1 MRDDEVAWCMA
12 EFLKGRTQKEIAAEF
27 NVTSGCVSGALM
39 RFYHKFGLG
48 WQKEFSHLYD
58 YNQRRTA
65 YYKQA
70 LARYFD
76 AGHNS
81 KKPARRPL
89 TPDWVNEDG
98 YPWRAYSDARYEH
111 AWLLCAEGLTLQK
124 VGDHL
129 GVGRE
134 RARQMIFGHG
144 RRVSQAL
151 KHTKVTISGGSN
163 DLLAPVLYSRW
174 WGDDGEL
181 FNWNLTTNEIHK
193 IDLFADA
200 NPTF

>member
-89 TPDWVNEDG
+89 T
-98 YPWRAYSDARYEH
+98 
-111 AWLLCAEGLTLQK
+111 LQK

-163 DLLAPVLYSRW
+163 DLLAPV
-174 WGDDGEL
+174 
-181 FNWNLTTNEIHK
+181 
-193 IDLFADA
+193 
-200 NPTF
+200 